1 MRGLRG
7 QGAFVLLLAY
17 ATAAPVLAIAAGVW
31 FLPSI
36 VALFDHAAAWAVPLF
51 VVVTAGPLAL
61 AVMPA
66 TAMAILAGALFGL
79 PGLVPAVA
87 SYLLACLAV
96 FEAVRRS
103 FQDGVQA
110 AVRRSPRL
118 VAIQAEL
125 EQATLRIV
133 ILSRLSVVLP
143 FALMNVLLSV
153 SPVTR
158 RTYLWGSLAGMLPR
172 TLVAVAAGTAA
183 EAALTALRAGR
194 VPTAAEANLGS
205 ALGLLAI
212 AGTVGL
218 AWYLGKA
225 LWKVFLNPLAPGDTR
240 AAARTAVS
248 RARRKR

>member
-17 ATAAPVLAIAAGVW
+17 ATATPVLAIAAGVW

-79 PGLVPAVA
+79 LGLVPAVA
-87 SYLLACLAV
+87 SYLLACLVV
-96 FEAVRRS
+96 FEALRRS
-103 FQDGVQA
+103 FQEDVQA

-118 VAIQAEL
+118 LAVQAEL
-125 EQATLRIV
+125 EQANLRIV

-153 SPVTR
+153 SPVRR
-158 RTYLWGSLAGMLPR
+158 RTYLWGSLVGMLPR
-172 TLVAVAAGTAA
+172 TLVAVAVGSVA
-183 EAALTALRAGR
+183 ETALTALRAGR
-194 VPTAAEANLGS
+194 VPAAAEGGLGS
-205 ALGLLAI
+205 ALGLLAA

-218 AWYLGKA
+218 AWFLGKA
-225 LWKVFLNPLAPGDTR
+225 FWKVFLNPR
-240 AAARTAVS
+240 AQRSAS
-248 RARRKR
+248 SPFARRDSSS

>member
-1 MRGLRG
+1 MKTPPG

-17 ATAAPVLAIAAGVW
+17 ATATPVLATAVGAW

-36 VALFDHAAAWAVPLF
+36 VALFDHAAAWAVPVF
-51 VVVTAGPLAL
+51 VIVTFGPLAL

-66 TAMAILAGALFGL
+66 TAMAALAGALFGL
-79 PGLVPAVA
+79 SGLIPAVA
-87 SYLLACLAV
+87 SYLLACLVV
-96 FEAVRRS
+96 FEVIRRS
-103 FQDGVQA
+103 FQGSVQA
-110 AVRRSPRL
+110 AVRRSRRL
-118 VAIQAEL
+118 LAIQAEL

-172 TLVAVAAGTAA
+172 TLIAVAGGTAA

-194 VPTAAEANLGS
+194 VPAAAEGG
-205 ALGLLAI
+205 LGLALALLAA

-225 LWKVFLNPLAPGDTR
+225 LWKVFLDSRIPGMER
-240 AAARTAVS
+240 
-248 RARRKR
+248 